1 MTRIPLNPRSK
12 ALADFLTGEDPKPAE
27 KPKPVQLDPYV
38 RKALDRSTKG
48 GA

>member
-12 ALADFLTGEDPKPAE
+12 ALEDFLTGEDQKPAE
-27 KPKPVQLDPYV
+27 KPKPVQLDPYI
-38 RKALDRSTKG
+38 RRAIDLAKG

>member
-12 ALADFLTGEDPKPAE
+12 ALEDFLTGEDQKPAE
-27 KPKPVQLDPYV
+27 KPKPVQLDPYI
-38 RKALDRSTKG
+38 RRAIDLATG